1 MACPV
6 ARRAVSPATSL
17 DIDPSARVNGL
28 PCRAIQ
34 AARQVSRRAAS
45 TEAAM
50 SASMNATPWFC
61 PIGRPNWTRV
71 REYSAAYST
80 AARATPT
87 AIAATPGRDASN
99 CFPPALPPPAPP
111 PPPPPQPLVE
121 PFPAAHHAAAGHPDV
136 GQHDL
141 G

>member
-1 MACPV
+1 MACSV
-6 ARRAVSPATSL
+6 TRTAVSPATSL

-61 PIGRPNWTRV
+61 PIGRPNCTRV

-87 AIAATPGRDASN
+87 AIARSEEHTSELQSHVNVVCRLLLEKKKKKNNNINYPKQKKKKKTKDK
-99 CFPPALPPPAPP
+99 
-111 PPPPPQPLVE
+111 
-121 PFPAAHHAAAGHPDV
+121 
-136 GQHDL
+136 
-141 G
+141 